1 MHELSVCLALIEQVD
16 DVAQEHGGGRVE
28 KIVVR
33 LGPLSGVEADLL
45 SQAYPI
51 AIAGTVAEDAE
62 LVVESMPIVV
72 RCVGCDAESEVPV
85 NKLTCPECGEIR
97 TRIVSGDEMLLARV
111 EIATSD

>member
-1 MHELSVCLALIEQVD
+1 MALIDQVEA
-16 DVAQEHGGGRVE
+16 VATEHGGGRVE
-28 KIVVR
+28 LIVVR

-51 AIAGTVAEDAE
+51 AAAETVAEDAE

-72 RCVGCDAESEVPV
+72 RCVACNAESEVPV

-111 EIATSD
+111 EIEKPS